1 MPLKIGARGFILLGE
16 NFDQPRWREAQVV
29 GLQKEWVQ
37 VVIRAS
43 VTEVESHSLSSCK
56 SGDYTFCLVECK
68 VTQLRM
74 AAPGDSLDLE
84 VAAKKLGTEGA
95 TLLGSEGELSFATAS
110 EPDAKPD
117 VLKAQKGFQQRLDEE
132 SGSSSQS
139 SSATGSEVLDKLQK
153 KWLGGGT
160 AGEEPSGKSRKSRS
174 HKNKKDK
181 KFSLLAKSHR
191 PRSADK
197 DLTAKEIMQ
206 MAGKSSDPMQGL
218 LALHLAQ
225 SLTKKGKKSRRH
237 RRSTSS
243 ASSGSGSSRA
253 TSSSRTSSQSSEKQ
267 KGHAKAVEHY
277 QQSRRRMFRH
287 PLRHVRRYVKGIE
300 RELGA
305 EEKGFKVTDYTR
317 RIPFGKQ
324 KNLQRCHHL
333 LGVILEYLLKEEYS
347 KAALRTVLCLQAIHQ
362 CALDGGWEV
371 AWLLTHTQDPFERR
385 LWGGDPANLQSVTA
399 YLKSMNELA
408 KTTDALKK
416 KGSGRGD
423 EVDSEK
429 PQKTGKGKDGK
440 GRKKE
445 EPSEQ

>member
-1 MPLKIGARGFILLGE
+1 MPLKIGARGFILLGDS
-16 NFDQPRWREAQVV
+16 FDEPRWREAQVV

-37 VVIRAS
+37 MLVRAS
-43 VTEVESHSLSSCK
+43 TTEVENHSLSSCK
-56 SGDYTFCLVECK
+56 VGEYTFCLVESK
-68 VTQLRM
+68 VTQLRI

-84 VAAKKLGTEGA
+84 VAAKKLGPEGA
-95 TLLGSEGELSFATAS
+95 TLLGSEGELSYATAS
-110 EPDAKPD
+110 EPDAKPEAP
-117 VLKAQKGFQQRLDEE
+117 KARKGIQQRLDEE
-132 SGSSSQS
+132 TGSSSQS
-139 SSATGSEVLDKLQK
+139 SSATSSEALEKLQK
-153 KWLGGGT
+153 KWLGGGM
-160 AGEEPSGKSRKSRS
+160 ASGEPSRKSRKSRS
-174 HKNKKDK
+174 HKDKKDK

-191 PRSADK
+191 SRSADK
-197 DLTAKEIMQ
+197 DLTAKDIMQ
-206 MAGKSSDPMQGL
+206 MAEKSSDPMQGL

-237 RRSTSS
+237 RRSTSA
-243 ASSGSGSSRA
+243 ASSDSCSSRG

-277 QQSRRRMFRH
+277 QQSRRRMFKH

-333 LGVILEYLLKEEYS
+333 LGVVLEYLLKQEYS
-347 KAALRTVLCLQAIHQ
+347 KAALQVVLSLQAIHQ

-408 KTTDALKK
+408 KTTEALRK
-416 KGSGRGD
+416 KGGGRGD
-423 EVDSEK
+423 EVESDK
-429 PQKTGKGKDGK
+429 PPKTGKGKDGK
-440 GRKKE
+440 GKKKD
-445 EPSEQ
+445 EPAEQ